1 MDTEERLT
9 SLKRAYADII
19 LNTAKEAAARIMVSE
34 RKAVRFQQELNAA
47 KEQALQMLLR
57 LKQMMDSKVTEAEMR
72 YLSQQRKIE
81 ELEGQLQGAKNTIRE
96 AEAMS
101 LSQQEKIEEL
111 ESQLQE
117 AEDIVKDLREELREV
132 QAELGSVR
140 NKNLRD
146 SECDTAPQQK
156 TTQENGL
163 HVSQSI
169 VFPPLASQLESFTTS
184 DMKNSAVNQQNEVY
198 KYYNANDYKPDLPS
212 KLEEN
217 RLNISQPVVFPP
229 PESRLESFTA
239 SNMKISAV
247 KQRNEVYKCH
257 TANDFRMGNSYV
269 SKPDL
274 PSIILR
280 NKEPEPFRNRRTQRI
295 RAFEE
300 KLMAGEL
307 AFSETGDDVNYETSG
322 KEDGDGEGIYK
333 TLTCKN
339 DKICTSEKN
348 DVVQAD
354 SSWHQVQK
362 VKSFR
367 RKRARATRYRRNK
380 PPSSKYLSNQVR
392 RRDQTSDI
400 SCREANSVNYNA
412 QSCGDPFNMTRSS
425 ADATDK
431 GPLLKC
437 TKVAASDTKLAEDES
452 VWNTTNENQ
461 ASIDELLSMRPV
473 SGSAEDTICR
483 MDVEKVD
490 VPVVNSEAKTSDTP
504 SGIPN
509 QPVADRVIKYTFQ
522 RKRKKESLS
531 SSDGNAN
538 FEESVLKKKT
548 AEKQNDLLQMEKPS
562 LMTESSRDSR
572 RVAQVARQLI
582 SLSEKKW
589 WQ

>member
-1 MDTEERLT
+1 MDTDERLT
-9 SLKRAYADII
+9 ALKRAYADII

-34 RKAVRFQQELNAA
+34 RKVLRFQQELNVA

-57 LKQMMDSKVTEAEMR
+57 LKQMMDSKVTEAEVR

-81 ELEGQLQGAKNTIRE
+81 ELEGQLQDAENTIGE
-96 AEAMS
+96 AEAKS
-101 LSQQEKIEEL
+101 LSQQGKIEEL

-117 AEDIVKDLREELREV
+117 AEDIVKDVREELREV
-132 QAELGSVR
+132 QAELGRVR
-140 NKNLRD
+140 NKKLHD
-146 SECDTAPQQK
+146 SERDTAPQPK

-163 HVSQSI
+163 HASQSI
-169 VFPPLASQLESFTTS
+169 VFPPLASQLEPFTTS
-184 DMKNSAVNQQNEVY
+184 DMKSAAVNQQNEVY
-198 KYYNANDYKPDLPS
+198 KCFNANDYHAGAG
-212 KLEEN
+212 N
-217 RLNISQPVVFPP
+217 FHI
-229 PESRLESFTA
+229 A
-239 SNMKISAV
+239 SDMKSSAV

-257 TANDFRMGNSYV
+257 IANDFLMGNSYV
-269 SKPDL
+269 NKPDL

-307 AFSETGDDVNYETSG
+307 AFSETVDDVNYETSG
-322 KEDGDGEGIYK
+322 KEDGEGEGVCK
-333 TLTCKN
+333 TPTHKADNMC
-339 DKICTSEKN
+339 ISEKN

-380 PPSSKYLSNQVR
+380 TPSPRYFSDQVR

-400 SCREANSVNYNA
+400 SCRGANSINYNA
-412 QSCGDPFNMTRSS
+412 QSCGDPFNMARSS
-425 ADATDK
+425 ADATDRAT
-431 GPLLKC
+431 LLKC
-437 TKVAASDTKLAEDES
+437 TKVAASDTKLAEAES
-452 VWNTTNENQ
+452 VHNTTNENQ
-461 ASIDELLSMRPV
+461 ESTDKLLSMRPV
-473 SGSAEDTICR
+473 SGSAEDSIGR

-490 VPVVNSEAKTSDTP
+490 VPVVNSEDNTSGTP

-522 RKRKKESLS
+522 RKRKKEFLS

-538 FEESVLKKKT
+538 FEKTVLKKKT
-548 AEKQNDLLQMEKPS
+548 AEKMEKPS
-562 LMTESSRDSR
+562 LTIDSSRDSR